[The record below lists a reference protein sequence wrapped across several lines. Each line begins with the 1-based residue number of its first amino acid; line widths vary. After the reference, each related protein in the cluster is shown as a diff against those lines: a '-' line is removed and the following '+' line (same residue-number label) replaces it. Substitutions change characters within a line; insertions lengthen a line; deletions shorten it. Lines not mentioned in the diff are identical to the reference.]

1 MPTVL
6 IKRRDYLKT
15 CRLLLLLWLLPLTV
29 LAAPSPLAPQVVE
42 YQVKYGSF
50 SLGGARFIL
59 SPPKGNTYHY
69 EMDSDLGLLLLSDKR
84 KISSVF
90 TEDNGQLLPLRFIHE
105 RTGTGKN
112 FSEQIAFA
120 KDLGKVFSV
129 YKGEKSKLD
138 YAGTLYDA
146 MMLQL
151 QFRLDLTK
159 GKQQFSYKMV
169 KDNEIENYH
178 FRNLGT
184 ETVTLPSGS
193 YQTVHLQ
200 LIRKSQKRHTDVWMA
215 PDLGYLPVK
224 FIHEEKG
231 CAIELTLK
239 RVQFTGATGTDQ
251 LAQTE

>member
-1 MPTVL
+1 M
-6 IKRRDYLKT
+6 KT

-29 LAAPSPLAPQVVE
+29 VAAPSPLAPQVVE

-50 SLGGARFIL
+50 SLGGARFTL
-59 SPPKGNTYHY
+59 TAPQGNTYHY
-69 EMDSDLGLLLLSDKR
+69 EMDSNLSLLLLSDKR

-90 TEDNGQLLPLRFIHE
+90 TEENGQLLPLRFLHE
-105 RTGTGKN
+105 RTGTGRN
-112 FSEQIAFA
+112 FTEQIAFA

-138 YAGTLYDA
+138 YAGALYDA

-151 QFRLDLTK
+151 QFRLDLTE
-159 GKQQFSYKMV
+159 GKQQFNYKMV
-169 KDNEIENYH
+169 KDNEIEDYH
-178 FRNLGT
+178 FRNLGV

-193 YQTVHLQ
+193 YQAVHLQ

-215 PDLGYLPVK
+215 PELGYLPVK
-224 FIHEEKG
+224 FIHDEKG
-231 CAIELTLK
+231 SAMELTLK
-239 RVQFTGATGTDQ
+239 QVQFTGATGQEQ